1 MAIRQAGDPR
11 RNRMFYAKMN
21 DDDDEL
27 PRYEEE
33 DEGLEHPHDGEVI
46 EEGEETI
53 VEIGVGEEEPETP
66 SQAPS
71 RRPAPP
77 ARKKAKKAAPKKK
90 KAKPKQ
96 SQSEAQGKRRLE
108 PRSARRRARSE
119 RSADAHRLADLAILR
134 WEPETPAPVVVF

>member
-1 MAIRQAGDPR
+1 
-11 RNRMFYAKMN
+11 MFYAKMN

-90 KAKPKQ
+90 AKAKAKAKPKKK
-96 SQSEAQGKRRLE
+96 AARGKK
-108 PRSARRRARSE
+108 RAKKSTKRKK
-119 RSADAHRLADLAILR
+119 R
-134 WEPETPAPVVVF
+134 